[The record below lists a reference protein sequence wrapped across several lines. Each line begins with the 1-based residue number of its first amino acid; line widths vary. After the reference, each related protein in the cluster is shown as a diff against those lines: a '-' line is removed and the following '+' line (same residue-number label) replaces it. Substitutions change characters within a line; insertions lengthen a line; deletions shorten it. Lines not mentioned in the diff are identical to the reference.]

1 MKVVLFD
8 INRLTF
14 EGGAEKYFTEVGEE
28 LAKKGHDVYFL
39 GDCRPFLKFYIC
51 LSAFQFLNPI
61 WKLPKL
67 FTQLNNSPTLRKNT
81 GKYIAHIPLKFSSLF
96 WFSSEK
102 KKVRNLLNSAD
113 LIIIKNE
120 IFELLFYRWLNI
132 KNRKN
137 YVLVFT
143 PIVYPEAKS
152 IRTRAHN
159 FFYQG
164 SFYKSLVKH
173 IGKVIVSNENDEKL
187 FEKHFQLDRGD
198 IFNIPYGLGNSY
210 FPQKNEIVVDLKF
223 NVLFAGRME
232 EQKGVIY
239 LKQIIESVNKIEFM
253 QGDSSQYCKESP
265 CKSISFAL
273 VGSGPLEEIPRQLAE
288 KYSNVEYKGQ
298 LSPEEVRK
306 FYLRSD
312 LVIIPSKWETFSYVC
327 LEAQACGCP
336 VVAFNVPGPA
346 DIIQNQSGDLIMP
359 KDLTS
364 FEKSIWKYY
373 KIKKKDIIKYTTF
386 RKNISQT
393 AKLTYSLEKTIKNI
407 EQLANDQKF
416 L

>member
-1 MKVVLFD
+1 MKIVLFD
-8 INRLTF
+8 INRLSF
-14 EGGAEKYFTEVGEE
+14 EGGAEKYLSEVGIIFN
-28 LAKKGHDVYFL
+28 KKGNEVYFV
-39 GDCRPFLKFYIC
+39 GYCRPIMKLFIWSSVFLFI
-51 LSAFQFLNPI
+51 NPF
-61 WKLPKL
+61 WKLPKY
-67 FTQLNNSPTLRKNT
+67 FTQLKESSPLKKNSDNFIT
-81 GKYIAHIPLKFSSLF
+81 HIPLKLFSLF
-96 WFSSEK
+96 PFSSEK
-102 KKVRNLLNSAD
+102 KKLKNFLEEAD
-113 LIIIKNE
+113 LILIKNE
-120 IFELLFYRWLNI
+120 IAEMIFFWLLNI
-132 KNRKN
+132 KNENKH
-137 YVLVFT
+137 LMIFSSLE
-143 PIVYPEAKS
+143 YPFAESFRSK
-152 IRTRAHN
+152 IHN
-159 FFYQG
+159 FIYL
-164 SFYKSLVKH
+164 SKFYKFLIKK
-173 IGKVIVSNENDEKL
+173 IGKVIISNQEDEKYFIETIEIDKRNL
-187 FEKHFQLDRGD
+187 
-198 IFNIPYGLGNSY
+198 NSIPYGLNENY
-210 FPQKNEIVVDLKF
+210 FAKPNEIKSVNGFKI
-223 NVLFAGRME
+223 LFVGRME
-232 EQKGVIY
+232 EQKGIIY
-239 LKQIIESVNKIEFM
+239 LKQIIENINK
-253 QGDSSQYCKESP
+253 DK
-265 CKSISFAL
+265 KLKNVSFTI
-273 VGSGPLEEIPRQLAE
+273 VGGGPLEEIPRQLAE